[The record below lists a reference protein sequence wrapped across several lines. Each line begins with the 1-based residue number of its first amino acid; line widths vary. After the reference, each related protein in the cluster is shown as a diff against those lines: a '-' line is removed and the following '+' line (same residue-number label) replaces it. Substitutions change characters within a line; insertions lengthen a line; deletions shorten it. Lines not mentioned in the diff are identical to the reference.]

1 MVPGGSGVALGSS
14 GVLLGVSGVMVI
26 LGGSGWFWGGSGGRA
41 WMSLGPV
48 RATDPSNYNT
58 N

>member
-1 MVPGGSGVALGSS
+1 MVLGDSGVVLGSS
-14 GVLLGVSGVMVI
+14 GVV
-26 LGGSGWFWGGSGGRA
+26 LGGSGVVLGGSGVVLGVSGGRA